1 MVLPI
6 DIRVECYSGDREE
19 ETPRVMHF
27 KDRRVI
33 VAEIVDRWL
42 APDHRYFKLLGDD
55 QCLYIIRYDVV
66 TSIWQMIFFQDRDV
80 PNASDKD
87 PFSGHA

>member
-6 DIRVECYSGDREE
+6 DIRVECYSGYREE

-42 APDHRYFKLLGDD
+42 AESPWGRLFTRDYASADAIPDRPDSPPWA
-55 QCLYIIRYDVV
+55 R
-66 TSIWQMIFFQDRDV
+66 
-80 PNASDKD
+80 
-87 PFSGHA
+87 